1 MELARRL
8 RAQEISA
15 RELVELHLEQL
26 ERTNPHTNAV
36 ARARQREARREAD
49 AADQRLAQGGDDLP
63 PLLGV
68 PCTIKESF
76 SFTGMPHSAGLR
88 ARRDVIATEDATAV
102 ARLRAAGAIPLGVTN
117 ISELC
122 MWMESVNP
130 VYGRSRNP
138 YDASR
143 IVGGSSGGEAA
154 AIASGVSPFG
164 LGSDVGGSIRNPAYF
179 NGIFGHKPS
188 PMVVPNSGQ
197 YPETDGAMQRYLC
210 SGPMTRRAEDLMP
223 LLRILAG
230 PDAQYPEC
238 ASASQLGDPN
248 AVSFEGRTLIS
259 IEGSGAL
266 PVAPELL
273 RAQRR
278 AAEHLVARGM
288 ELRVVELPALRRQ
301 FEIWA
306 SMMGLAN
313 EVPFGTLLGEGTP
326 VSAWREMLKWSV
338 GASDH
343 TWMALCTAVT
353 DPMVRRFPKRAK
365 ELAALGLQLKQEILA
380 LLGEGGL
387 LLYPPYVTTAPRHRV
402 PARWATRLHMPWS
415 YHAIFNVLELP
426 VTQVPLGL
434 AQDGLP
440 LGVQVVSA
448 PMNDHLTIAAALE
461 LERAFGGWRPPALA
475 GLS

>member
-8 RAQEISA
+8 RAREISA

-36 ARARQREARREAD
+36 VRARQREARREAD
-49 AADQRLAQGGDDLP
+49 AADRRLAQGGDDLP

-76 SFTGMPHSAGLR
+76 SFTGMPQSAGLL
-88 ARRDVIATEDATAV
+88 ARKDAIATEDATVV

-122 MWMESVNP
+122 MWMESVNR
-130 VYGRSRNP
+130 VYGRSSNP

-143 IVGGSSGGEAA
+143 IVGGSSGGEGA

-164 LGSDVGGSIRNPAYF
+164 LGSDVGGSIRGPAYF

-197 YPETDGAMQRYLC
+197 YPEAEGAIRRYLC
-210 SGPMTRRAEDLMP
+210 TGPMARRAEDLMP
-223 LLRILAG
+223 LLRIMAG
-230 PDAQYPEC
+230 PDERYPEC
-238 ASASQLGDPN
+238 APASQLGDPDT
-248 AVSFEGRTLIS
+248 VSFEGRALIS
-259 IEGSGAL
+259 IESSGAI
-266 PVAPELL
+266 PVSPELL

-278 AAEHLVARGM
+278 AAEHLVSRGM
-288 ELRVVELPALRRQ
+288 QLRVVELPALRRQ
-301 FEIWA
+301 FEIWSA
-306 SMMGLAN
+306 MMGLAS
-313 EVPFGTLLGEGTP
+313 EVPFGTLLGDGAP
-326 VSAWREMLKWSV
+326 ISPWREVLKWAV
-338 GASDH
+338 GASAH
-343 TWMALCTAVT
+343 TWMALGTAIT
-353 DPMVRRFPKRAK
+353 DPLVRRFPKQAERM
-365 ELAALGLQLKQEILA
+365 AALGLQLKQEVQA
-380 LLGEGGL
+380 LLGDEGL
-387 LLYPPYVTTAPRHRV
+387 LLYPPYATTAPKHRV

-426 VTQVPLGL
+426 ATQVPLGL

-475 GLS
+475 GLG